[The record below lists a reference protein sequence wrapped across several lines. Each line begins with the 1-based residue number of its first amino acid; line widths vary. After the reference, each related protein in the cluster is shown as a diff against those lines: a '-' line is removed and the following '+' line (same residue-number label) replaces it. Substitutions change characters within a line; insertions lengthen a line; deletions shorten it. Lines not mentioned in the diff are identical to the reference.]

1 LLNTFLS
8 KITLYA
14 ASLDSN
20 YTACRKNLIMVIS
33 SSHNY
38 SKSDFDIVNI
48 NTANKINVKRFTQ
61 NGQIQIYQSSY
72 RGSYPSII
80 RDSLR
85 NAALGRKVLLIQFMK
100 GGVKQG
106 VDNAVKLCG
115 NLTWVRSSHSYD
127 EYNQEEIENNK
138 NLKQSIHE
146 STLELWDFCKKELVS
161 GQNDQIILDEI
172 FLAIEMKIIDKDEL
186 ISTLENRFIS
196 GDVILTGTYIPKD
209 LFLMANQITE
219 LRS

>member
-1 LLNTFLS
+1 
-8 KITLYA
+8 
-14 ASLDSN
+14 
-20 YTACRKNLIMVIS
+20 MVIS
-33 SSHNY
+33 SSHIY
-38 SKSDFDIVNI
+38 SKGNLDVLKT
-48 NTANKINVKRFTQ
+48 NTDNKINLKKLPQ

-72 RGSYPSII
+72 RGSYTSII

-106 VDNAVKLCG
+106 VDHAVKLCG

-127 EYNQEEIENNK
+127 QYNSEAIENNK
-138 NLKQSIHE
+138 TLKKSIYE
-146 STLELWDFCKKELVS
+146 STIELWNFCKRELQS
-161 GQNDQIILDEI
+161 GENDQIILDEI
-172 FLAIEMKIIDKDEL
+172 FLAIDMKFIDKDDL

-196 GDVILTGTYIPKD
+196 GDVILTGTDISKD
-209 LFLMANQITE
+209 LLLMANQITE

>member
-1 LLNTFLS
+1 
-8 KITLYA
+8 
-14 ASLDSN
+14 
-20 YTACRKNLIMVIS
+20 MVIS
-33 SSHNY
+33 SSHIY
-38 SKSDFDIVNI
+38 SKGNLDIVKTNI
-48 NTANKINVKRFTQ
+48 ANKINVKNISQ

-72 RGSYPSII
+72 RGSYTSII

-115 NLTWVRSSHSYD
+115 NLTWVRSSHSFD
-127 EYNQEEIENNK
+127 QYNSEAIENNK
-138 NLKQSIHE
+138 NLEKSIYE
-146 STLELWDFCKKELVS
+146 STNELWNFCKRELQS
-161 GQNDQIILDEI
+161 GENDQIILDEI
-172 FLAIEMKIIDKDEL
+172 FLAIDMKFIDKDDL

-196 GDVILTGTYIPKD
+196 GDVILTGTDIPKD
-209 LFLMANQITE
+209 LLLMANQITE